1 MAADPNRLYARDACA
16 VVVASLS
23 RVAGLSPPKWPM
35 AVSRNQQ
42 QTNARRRTRTASR
55 NRGGSRRPARAT
67 GRKRRW
73 LVFPL
78 ALAVAALALYVL
90 ASGGW
95 PSFFD
100 PGEPPLDDI
109 GDASRL
115 RLEHVLGE
123 AERNSEGRP

>member
-1 MAADPNRLYARDACA
+1 MNAPSSRAA
-16 VVVASLS
+16 
-23 RVAGLSPPKWPM
+23 GFSPPKWSI

-42 QTNARRRTRTASR
+42 QTNARRRARPASR
-55 NRGGSRRPARAT
+55 GRGRTPARAS

-73 LVFPL
+73 LVLPL
-78 ALAVAALALYVL
+78 ALGVAALALYVL
-90 ASGGW
+90 ASGGR
-95 PSFFD
+95 PGFLN

-123 AERNSEGRP
+123 AERDAKVRP

>member
-1 MAADPNRLYARDACA
+1 
-16 VVVASLS
+16 
-23 RVAGLSPPKWPM
+23 M

-42 QTNARRRTRTASR
+42 QTNARRRARPASR
-55 NRGGSRRPARAT
+55 GKGRSKGRTQARPD

-78 ALAVAALALYVL
+78 ALGIAGLALYVL
-90 ASGGW
+90 VSGGR
-95 PSFFD
+95 PGFLD

-123 AERNSEGRP
+123 AEREAQGRP

>member
-1 MAADPNRLYARDACA
+1 
-16 VVVASLS
+16 
-23 RVAGLSPPKWPM
+23 M

-42 QTNARRRTRTASR
+42 QTNARRRARPASR
-55 NRGGSRRPARAT
+55 GKGRTPARPD

-78 ALAVAALALYVL
+78 ALGIAGLALYVL
-90 ASGGW
+90 ASGGR
-95 PSFFD
+95 PGFLD

-123 AERNSEGRP
+123 AEREASGRP